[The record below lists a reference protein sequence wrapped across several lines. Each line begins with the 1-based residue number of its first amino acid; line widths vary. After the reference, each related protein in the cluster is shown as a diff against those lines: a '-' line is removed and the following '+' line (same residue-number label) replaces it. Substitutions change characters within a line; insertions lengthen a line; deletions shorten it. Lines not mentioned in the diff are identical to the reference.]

1 MRDGAH
7 AKREREREGAGKDPE
22 LRPARSSLVW
32 PWQAGPGSIVMGIMG
47 VPPKRP
53 RTRSPSRARSRVGT
67 YPEHHR
73 LVPDALSEIS
83 ETFVDEEFR
92 P

>member
-1 MRDGAH
+1 
-7 AKREREREGAGKDPE
+7 
-22 LRPARSSLVW
+22 
-32 PWQAGPGSIVMGIMG
+32 MGIMG
-47 VPPKRP
+47 VPPERP
-53 RTRSPSRARSRVGT
+53 RTRSPSRARSRVGA

-92 P
+92 PLDRNTDICFIHPCDVMTRAASLCSLIIIIIIIIIKSISL